1 MHEILRSLPSGARV
15 LDLGSRSGSFTY
27 TAYPI
32 AILAVDIEPPA
43 QHGAAC
49 FVQADAGHLPFAAAS
64 FDAVIC
70 NHSLEHFVQLDAAL
84 EEIGR
89 VLKRPGKLYVAV
101 PDSGTLTD
109 RLYRWLARGG
119 GHVNAFASADDLVG
133 KIRARIPEPLA
144 AVRPLCTSL
153 SFLNP
158 RNHPSRPPRK
168 LWLLGGG
175 NETVLVWLTYLLRAA
190 DRALHTRLALYGWA
204 LFFGE
209 YAEPIRQDAWTNVC
223 VRCGSGHPSDW
234 LVGQGCVRKGILFG
248 RRFACP
254 DCGAVNR
261 FTADEKYRP
270 AGVRHSAG

>member
-1 MHEILRSLPSGARV
+1 VHEVLRSLPSGARV
-15 LDLGSRSGSFTY
+15 LDLGSRSGSFIY
-27 TAYPI
+27 SSYPI
-32 AILAVDIEPPA
+32 AITSVDIEQTA
-43 QHGAAC
+43 RLGGAC

-70 NHSLEHFVQLDAAL
+70 NHSLEHFARLDAAL

-101 PDSGTLTD
+101 PDSSTLTD

-119 GHVNAFASADDLVG
+119 GHVNAFASLDDLVAG
-133 KIRARIPEPLA
+133 IRAHVEEPLA

-153 SFLNP
+153 SFLNQ

-175 NETVLVWLTYLLRAA
+175 NEAVLVWLTYSLKVA
-190 DRALHTRLALYGWA
+190 DRALHTRLARYGWA

-209 YAEPIRQDAWTNVC
+209 FAEPIRQDAWTNVC
-223 VRCGSGHPSDW
+223 VRCGAGHPSGW
-234 LVGQGCVRKGILFG
+234 LVQQGRVRKGLFG
-248 RRFACP
+248 HHFACP
-254 DCGAVNR
+254 DCGARNR
-261 FTADEKYRP
+261 FTADEKDRP
-270 AGVRHSAG
+270 AEPRTSVR